1 VNRDDGRAVAPRRD
15 DARDPIEASDSQNR
29 GSTPV
34 PTLSEALSRGET
46 RAKDAVPGEARNMP
60 DRAAT
65 KDRPAGL
72 ADRVTLQVADAEG
85 RETRIRV
92 TVLGD
97 QVRAVILPSD
107 QESARHLERRMDD
120 LQAALVRQGFADPK
134 VSVQSPGA
142 AGTHAAWGAVPG
154 GTQGSDASG
163 RGTDQPAE
171 DRGQGSGR
179 QDQERGRDGQRH
191 PQQRFRERDPD
202 DRQNQDA

>member
-1 VNRDDGRAVAPRRD
+1 MPERA
-15 DARDPIEASDSQNR
+15 E
-29 GSTPV
+29 
-34 PTLSEALSRGET
+34 
-46 RAKDAVPGEARNMP
+46 
-60 DRAAT
+60 T

-72 ADRVTLQVADAEG
+72 ADRVTLQVTDAEG

-97 QVRAVILPSD
+97 QVRAVIVPSD

-120 LQAALVRQGFADPK
+120 LQAALVRQGFVDPK
-134 VSVQSPGA
+134 VSVQSPGL
-142 AGTHAAWGAVPG
+142 AGNQAGWGAAPG
-154 GTQGSDASG
+154 GMQTDNASG
-163 RGTDQPAE
+163 RGMDQPAD

-179 QDQERGRDGQRH
+179 QNQERGGDGQRH

>member
-1 VNRDDGRAVAPRRD
+1 
-15 DARDPIEASDSQNR
+15 
-29 GSTPV
+29 
-34 PTLSEALSRGET
+34 
-46 RAKDAVPGEARNMP
+46 MP
-60 DRAAT
+60 DRAET
-65 KDRPAGL
+65 KERPAGL

-92 TVLGD
+92 TVQGD

-134 VSVQSPGA
+134 VSVQSPGT
-142 AGTHAAWGAVPG
+142 AGNQAAWGAVAG
-154 GTQGSDASG
+154 GSHGENASG

-171 DRGQGSGR
+171 DQGQGSGR
-179 QDQERGRDGQRH
+179 QHQERGGDGQRQ
-191 PQQRFRERDPD
+191 PQQRFRERDRD

>member
-1 VNRDDGRAVAPRRD
+1 MNREDGATPQAGKTEARERTEPSDSENRASATMPTPTESPGRGEARAKAVA
-15 DARDPIEASDSQNR
+15 
-29 GSTPV
+29 G
-34 PTLSEALSRGET
+34 
-46 RAKDAVPGEARNMP
+46 GEARNMP
-60 DRAAT
+60 DRAET
-65 KDRPAGL
+65 KERPAGL

-92 TVLGD
+92 TVQGD

-134 VSVQSPGA
+134 VSVQSPST
-142 AGTHAAWGAVPG
+142 AGSQVAWGAGAG
-154 GTQGSDASG
+154 GAQGENASG

-179 QDQERGRDGQRH
+179 QQQERGGDGQRH
-191 PQQRFRERDPD
+191 PQQRFRERDRD

>member
-1 VNRDDGRAVAPRRD
+1 VLASGREE
-15 DARDPIEASDSQNR
+15 ARDTNEPSDSQGRASATVANLTE
-29 GSTPV
+29 S
-34 PTLSEALSRGET
+34 LSRAEP
-46 RAKDAVPGEARNMP
+46 RSKEAAASEARNMP
-60 DRAAT
+60 DRSET

-85 RETRIRV
+85 RETRIKV

-134 VSVQSPGA
+134 VSVQSPGTT
-142 AGTHAAWGAVPG
+142 GNQAAWAAAPG
-154 GTQGSDASG
+154 GAQADNASG
-163 RGTDQPAE
+163 RGKDQPAE
-171 DRGQGSGR
+171 DQGQGSGR
-179 QDQERGRDGQRH
+179 QNQERGGDGQRH